1 MSPSVLIVEPYAD
14 LRSAI
19 ESALTR
25 GEYDCVCARDEEDAI
40 RRLQSESFS
49 AILLAPTLPITED
62 AVMHFLHEHQ
72 PSEMRKVI
80 LMTDDEAGSQPQE
93 TECRVLLKPFDGNEL
108 FRQVSRRK
116 FAGSGKV
123 MRARDD
129 SGMKPG

>member
-1 MSPSVLIVEPYAD
+1 MSPSVLIVEPYSD

-40 RRLQSESFS
+40 RRLQSGSFS

-72 PSEMRKVI
+72 PSEVRKVI
-80 LMTDDEAGSQPQE
+80 LMTDDEPDSQPQD
-93 TECRVLLKPFDGNEL
+93 TDCRVLLKPFDGNEL
-108 FRQVSRRK
+108 FRTMSDRK
-116 FAGSGKV
+116 FERASDVIKV
-123 MRARDD
+123 RKASR
-129 SGMKPG
+129 SKPG